1 MDESEEQMNER
12 QSFALAHPLNEPDDL
27 NLLLQLSDVR
37 TVHGNTICIV
47 LAIDR

>member
-12 QSFALAHPLNEPDDL
+12 QAFALAHPLNDTDDL
-27 NLLLQLSDVR
+27 NLLLQLYDVR
-37 TVHGNTICIV
+37 TIHGNTVCVV